1 MTILT
6 IITSILLLCTAPAAA
21 DNGTSDNTYYYG
33 LYRDLRESDPAA
45 AAGYAE
51 RYLSGTALPA
61 ADTCAAEACV
71 FLSDWYG
78 YDNFLYSKGI
88 QWRQQALSCYRLLGD
103 RRNCAETDFQLAVLY
118 LELEQYH
125 KTLTHTTDAIR
136 YFESSDTDIDRTLQC
151 WNLLGIVYSICED
164 EQKSREY
171 FGKYL
176 EGARRAKDSLSI
188 VNALHNLA
196 IAFPQ
201 DSILT
206 SSLADES
213 VRLCEKTA
221 DTAKL
226 CRLHLS
232 LSSECLADGNIAKS
246 SEHLA
251 RALPLLRN
259 ADDSGRYLLN
269 RALVLHEQGQPDSA
283 VSCARRALGCFS
295 KGEFSSAR
303 KICYGLL
310 SDILSGQ
317 GDWQAAYMAQKEYL
331 DIEKAGNSDKVF
343 LELFKAENSIRALN
357 EQERLRERRLRTVT
371 AATAAAF
378 LLLTALLTAVYLIK
392 RKALILKQQ
401 QSELAGRNEI
411 LELRRLQQYNIDRIT
426 DEIVDKLSGLGSQI
440 KDIPTRNKIS
450 GICTELIN
458 ARDNEQW
465 KSMSTLVPEFNSSF
479 FKNLLKEY
487 PDLTVNERRLCAL
500 LNLNLSTK
508 EISEITRQSP
518 HSINV
523 ARSRLRTKLGIGTS
537 TSLQEFL
544 SKFNE
549 DTTR

>member
-6 IITSILLLCTAPAAA
+6 IITSLLLLCTAPAAA

-33 LYRDLRESDPAA
+33 LYRDLRESDPKAA
-45 AAGYAE
+45 AEYAE
-51 RYLSGTALPA
+51 RYLSGMLLPS

-78 YDNFLYSKGI
+78 YERFLYSKGI
-88 QWRQQALSCYRLLGD
+88 QWREEALACYRLLGD
-103 RRNCAETDFQLAVLY
+103 RHNCAETDFQLAVLY

-125 KTLTHTTDAIR
+125 KTLIHTTDAIR
-136 YFESSDTDIDRTLQC
+136 YFESAGTDIDRTLQC

-176 EGARRAKDSLSI
+176 DGARRAKDSLSI

-232 LSSECLADGNIAKS
+232 LSSECLAGGNVAKS
-246 SEHLA
+246 SAHLA
-251 RALPLLRN
+251 KALPLLRN

-269 RALVLHEQGQPDSA
+269 KALVLHKQGQPDSA
-283 VSCARRALGCFS
+283 VSCAREALGCFS
-295 KGEFSSAR
+295 KGEFDSAR

-317 GDWQAAYMAQKEYL
+317 GDWKAAYIAQKDYI
-331 DIEKAGNSDKVF
+331 DIEKADNVDKVF

-371 AATAAAF
+371 AVTAAAF
-378 LLLTALLTAVYLIK
+378 LLLTAILTAVFLIK

-401 QSELAGRNEI
+401 QNELAGRNEI
-411 LELRRLQQYNIDRIT
+411 LELRRLQQYNIERIT
-426 DEIVDKLSGLGSQI
+426 DEIIGKLSALGSQI
-440 KDIPTRNKIS
+440 KDVPTRNRIS
-450 GICTELIN
+450 GICTELLN

-479 FKNLLKEY
+479 FRNLLKEY

-537 TSLQEFL
+537 TSLQKFL
-544 SKFNE
+544 SRFNE
-549 DTTR
+549 DITN